1 MKYANMKNV
10 ITQHHIVALSSAKK
24 VPSNA
29 LPTNNLWKMDS
40 LVSLF
45 LSLFELIFLLFV
57 S

>member
-40 LVSLF
+40 LVSPD
-45 LSLFELIFLLFV
+45 FV
-57 S
+57 TQKIRIL